1 MKTFYKILTV
11 LIGYG
16 LIVASFILLFTWLP
30 DDIRILDIVVTS
42 IIYTQLVEFL
52 FFPLIDLE
60 KKAHK
65 EVGMMGIHL
74 AAINTYA
81 VVAIV
86 IMVVGMIW
94 ELSFT
99 WQILLQ
105 LGALLILIIG
115 RVATLHSGEKVE
127 AVYEKEQVLK
137 GGKQQ
142 LKAAAESMMD
152 AIARSS
158 ELSPV
163 LVSRITQLTEDI
175 RYITPSTNNEA
186 LNLELQFTR
195 LSDDLKVMLRQ
206 SPQNN
211 DQITETVSQL
221 EYILAKRKK
230 Y

>member
-105 LGALLILIIG
+105 FGALLILIIG

-211 DQITETVSQL
+211 DQIAETVGQL

>member
-81 VVAIV
+81 GVAIV
-86 IMVVGMIW
+86 IMAVGMIW

-99 WQILLQ
+99 WQLLLQ

-127 AVYEKEQVLK
+127 AVYHQEQVLR

-152 AIARSS
+152 AIVRSS

-163 LVSRITQLTEDI
+163 LVSRIRQMAEDV
-175 RYITPSTNNEA
+175 RYVSPSTDAEA

>member
-195 LSDDLKVMLRQ
+195 LSSDLEVVLRQ

-211 DQITETVSQL
+211 DQIAETVGQL

>member
-42 IIYTQLVEFL
+42 IIYTQLVELL

-158 ELSPV
+158 ELSPELAGRIRQMAEDV
-163 LVSRITQLTEDI
+163 RYVS
-175 RYITPSTNNEA
+175 PSTDAEA

-195 LSDDLKVMLRQ
+195 LSSDLEVVLRQ

-211 DQITETVSQL
+211 DQIAETVGQL

>member
-1 MKTFYKILTV
+1 MKTFYKILAI
-11 LIGYG
+11 LIGYS
-16 LIVASFILLFTWLP
+16 LIVSSFILLFTWLP

-42 IIYTQLVEFL
+42 IIFTQLVEFL

-81 VVAIV
+81 GVAIV
-86 IMVVGMIW
+86 IMAVGMIW

-99 WQILLQ
+99 WQLLLQ

-127 AVYEKEQVLK
+127 AVYEKEQALK

-142 LKAAAESMMD
+142 LKAAAESMRD
-152 AIARSS
+152 AIVRSS
-158 ELSPV
+158 ELTPA
-163 LVSRITQLTEDI
+163 LASRITQMAEDV
-175 RYITPSTNNEA
+175 RYVAPSTNAEA
-186 LNLELQFTR
+186 MNLELQFSR
-195 LSDDLKVMLRQ
+195 LASDLEVMLRQ
-206 SPQNN
+206 SPLNN
-211 DQITETVSQL
+211 EQIEQAIGQL

>member
-1 MKTFYKILTV
+1 MKTFYKILAI
-11 LIGYG
+11 LIGYS
-16 LIVASFILLFTWLP
+16 LIVSSFILLFTWLP

-42 IIYTQLVEFL
+42 IIFTQLVEFL

-99 WQILLQ
+99 WQVLLQ

-127 AVYEKEQVLK
+127 AVYEKGQVLK
-137 GGKQQ
+137 GGKQH

-186 LNLELQFTR
+186 LNLELQFSR
-195 LSDDLKVMLRQ
+195 LASDLEVMLRQ
-206 SPQNN
+206 SPLNN
-211 DQITETVSQL
+211 EQIEQAIGQL

>member
-52 FFPLIDLE
+52 FFPLIDFD

-211 DQITETVSQL
+211 DQIAETVGQL

>member
-81 VVAIV
+81 GVAIV
-86 IMVVGMIW
+86 IMAVGMIW

-127 AVYEKEQVLK
+127 AVYEKEQVLR

-211 DQITETVSQL
+211 DQIAETVGQL

>member
-52 FFPLIDLE
+52 FFPLIDLK

-81 VVAIV
+81 GVAIV
-86 IMVVGMIW
+86 IMAVGMIW

-99 WQILLQ
+99 WQLLLQ

-127 AVYEKEQVLK
+127 AVYHQEQVLK

-221 EYILAKRKK
+221 EYILTKRKN

>member
-81 VVAIV
+81 GVAIV
-86 IMVVGMIW
+86 IMAVGMIW

-99 WQILLQ
+99 WQLLLQ

-127 AVYEKEQVLK
+127 AVYHQEQVLR

-152 AIARSS
+152 AIVRSS

-163 LVSRITQLTEDI
+163 LVSRIRQMAEDV
-175 RYITPSTNNEA
+175 RYVSPSTDAEA

-195 LSDDLKVMLRQ
+195 LSSDLEVVLRQ

-211 DQITETVSQL
+211 DQIAETVGQL

>member
-42 IIYTQLVEFL
+42 IIFTQLVEFL

-81 VVAIV
+81 GVAIV
-86 IMVVGMIW
+86 IMAVGMIW

-99 WQILLQ
+99 WQLLLQ

-152 AIARSS
+152 AIVRSS

-163 LVSRITQLTEDI
+163 LASRITQMAEDV
-175 RYITPSTNNEA
+175 RYVAPSTNAEA
-186 LNLELQFTR
+186 MNLELQFSR
-195 LSDDLKVMLRQ
+195 LASDLEVMLRQ
-206 SPQNN
+206 SPLNN
-211 DQITETVSQL
+211 EQITETVSQL

>member
-11 LIGYG
+11 LIGYS
-16 LIVASFILLFTWLP
+16 LIVSSFILLFTWLP

-42 IIYTQLVEFL
+42 IIFTQLVEFL

-81 VVAIV
+81 GVAIV
-86 IMVVGMIW
+86 IMAVGMIW

-99 WQILLQ
+99 WQLLLQ

-127 AVYEKEQVLK
+127 AVYHQEQVLR

-158 ELSPV
+158 ELTPA
-163 LVSRITQLTEDI
+163 LASRITQMAEDV
-175 RYITPSTNNEA
+175 RYVAPSTNAEA
-186 LNLELQFTR
+186 MNLELQFSR
-195 LSDDLKVMLRQ
+195 LASDLEVMLRQ
-206 SPQNN
+206 SPLNN
-211 DQITETVSQL
+211 EQIEQAIGQL

>member
-99 WQILLQ
+99 WQVLLQ

-115 RVATLHSGEKVE
+115 RIATLHSGEKVE

-211 DQITETVSQL
+211 DQIAETVGQL

>member
-211 DQITETVSQL
+211 DQIAETVGQL

>member
-1 MKTFYKILTV
+1 MKTFYKILAI
-11 LIGYG
+11 LIGYS
-16 LIVASFILLFTWLP
+16 LIVSSFILLFTWLP

-81 VVAIV
+81 GVAIV
-86 IMVVGMIW
+86 IMAVGMIW

-99 WQILLQ
+99 WQLLLQ

-127 AVYEKEQVLK
+127 AVYHQEQVLR

-175 RYITPSTNNEA
+175 RYMTPSTNHEA

-221 EYILAKRKK
+221 EYILTKRKN

>member
-30 DDIRILDIVVTS
+30 DDIRLLDIVVTS

-211 DQITETVSQL
+211 DQIAETVGQL